1 MKTHKERVAHRISI
15 IEGHIKAIK
24 RMIDEDGYCVDI
36 VLQSLAVQKALK
48 KLDMV
53 IIEEH
58 MKSCVVD
65 QIKSGKSESA
75 IKELLDIYK
84 LN

>member
-1 MKTHKERVAHRISI
+1 MKTDREKIVHRMKI
-15 IEGHIKAIK
+15 IKGHVNAIE
-24 RMIDEDGYCVDI
+24 RMIESDQYCVDI

-48 KLDMV
+48 KLDMAV
-53 IIEEH
+53 IEQH

-65 QIKSGKSESA
+65 QIKDGNVDEA
-75 IKELLDIYK
+75 IKELMEIYK

>member
-1 MKTHKERVAHRISI
+1 MKADREKIVHRMKI
-15 IEGHIKAIK
+15 IKGHVNAIE
-24 RMIDEDGYCVDI
+24 RMIENDQYCVDI

-48 KLDMV
+48 KLDMAV
-53 IIEEH
+53 IEQH

-65 QIKSGKSESA
+65 QIKDGNVDDA
-75 IKELLDIYK
+75 IKELMEIYK

>member
-1 MKTHKERVAHRISI
+1 MKTDREKIVHRMKI
-15 IEGHIKAIK
+15 IKGHVNAIE
-24 RMIDEDGYCVDI
+24 RMIENDQYCVDI

-48 KLDMV
+48 KLDMAV
-53 IIEEH
+53 IEQH

-65 QIKSGKSESA
+65 QIKDGNVDDA
-75 IKELLDIYK
+75 IKELMEIYK